1 MKMNLD
7 ISPEADLDKLFRP
20 LENYRTSDMLLGMD
34 KVRRY
39 LLDENI
45 IDDEGFIVYVY
56 TL

>member
-1 MKMNLD
+1 MNLD

-39 LLDENI
+39 LLDGNI
-45 IDDEGFIVYVY
+45 IDDEGFIEYVN